1 MHPNKRS
8 FLLVLQKFINK
19 DFVCHKTALYIHLQ
33 KYAENYP
40 NVAIFALKYFIWLW
54 ENIQSFLSLKPGD

>member
-8 FLLVLQKFINK
+8 FLLALQKFINK
-19 DFVCHKTALYIHLQ
+19 DFVCHKTALYVHLQ

-40 NVAIFALKYFIWLW
+40 NMAIFALKYFI
-54 ENIQSFLSLKPGD
+54 